1 MQTGD
6 KNIIF
11 EMKSLDRLLR
21 KTIEQEFR
29 ALDDDDQITRMHHWI
44 IGFLFDR
51 QDKDIFQRDVEAEFR
66 ISRSTTSS
74 MLTLME
80 KKGLV
85 IRQSVPGDARLKK
98 LTLTEKAKQLHS
110 QHMHAIHEFDSAI
123 NSSIT
128 PEEKQELLRIISKL
142 SAAANKLAAKHD
154 NSENKQEVDS

>member
-1 MQTGD
+1 MQTED
-6 KNIIF
+6 KNIVF

-44 IGFLFDR
+44 IGFLYRNQDR
-51 QDKDIFQRDVEAEFR
+51 DIFQRDVEAEFR

-85 IRQSVPGDARLKK
+85 VRQGVPGDARLKK
-98 LTLTEKAKQLHS
+98 LTLTERAVEMHL
-110 QHMHAIHEFDSAI
+110 QHIETIDRFDAAI
-123 NSSIT
+123 NGAIT
-128 PEEKQELLRIISKL
+128 PEEKQELLRILSKL
-142 SAAANKLAAKHD
+142 ADAAKTISGKTNPD
-154 NSENKQEVDS
+154 EIKQEV